1 LNLKLTA
8 NKITPIRASVMKIP
22 LQSVS
27 SSNTLPRIGE
37 RIGAKPLTAIS
48 RAKKA
53 ANSRPWYKSVEIA
66 REITTAPAED
76 TPWIN
81 RNTIIAYTLG
91 KRIIAIVLIK

>member
-1 LNLKLTA
+1 MNLKLTA
-8 NKITPIRASVMKIP
+8 NKITPIRASVTKIP

-27 SSNTLPRIGE
+27 CSNKLPTIGE

-48 RAKKA
+48 NAKKA
-53 ANSRPWYKSVEIA
+53 ANSRPLYRSVEMA

-81 RNTIIAYTLG
+81 RKTIIAYTLG
-91 KRIIAIVLIK
+91 KMIIAIVLSK